1 MKTSK
6 NSKNYK
12 VRCTGYNQNWEHRF
26 TEGKVYEVKD
36 NTITSD
42 CGHTYNMPFFN
53 PDFTIIDWL
62 KPWYK
67 FEVVEEPKYKVGD
80 HVIIEESNIEESFK
94 FAGRTGVIT
103 ATDGNNPKYR
113 YLIKVDGEDHFFGI
127 YCAVKGYVTEN
138 EKIVITH
145 DGKTTTATM
154 YKGDMKHVGTA
165 RCCPEDTFD
174 FAYGAK
180 LAMKRMMDEVEKWDK
195 ARADEESGWRVVNRH
210 VKKGDYIRLKFDYFT
225 FNKKGDVL
233 KVSDVM
239 REVARVCDKDHPRDT
254 EMHGKSNHMWNYP
267 LECYEVVE
275 KIKEPKFTKY
285 EEGQFVRVVKKETH
299 HFPLGQI
306 VKVVEHKTGFF
317 DKEGIIMCEG
327 FCEDVNMISI
337 QCVLPEEIAP
347 LD

>member
-180 LAMKRMMDEVEKWDK
+180 LAMKRMMAEVEKWDK
-195 ARADEESGWRVVNRH
+195 ARADEESGWRVV
-210 VKKGDYIRLKFDYFT
+210 
-225 FNKKGDVL
+225 
-233 KVSDVM
+233 
-239 REVARVCDKDHPRDT
+239 E
-254 EMHGKSNHMWNYP
+254 
-267 LECYEVVE
+267 
-275 KIKEPKFTKY
+275 EPKFTKY
-285 EEGQFVRVVKKETH
+285 EEGLFVRVVQKHTH